1 MDIRRDLNT
10 IGGLS
15 SPSKMPCYSY
25 SLPAKACKVG
35 SKLAKLPGTTCHG
48 CYALK
53 GFYMMPNVKAAM
65 ARRLAIVEAASA
77 DTLTGVKF
85 TSAFARVLNRKLDN
99 YRGGQRDAK
108 FFRWHDSGDLQS
120 TKHLRLIVNIARLCP
135 DIKFWLPTRE
145 IKMVE
150 DYLDASRLWQ
160 LPSNLTVRI
169 SVPRVD
175 QEVPPAWLK
184 LHTLPNITF
193 SGVHSS
199 TATLS
204 PQYLECPAPRQ
215 DHKCQSCRQCWTGVA
230 AVSYRQH

>member
-1 MDIRRDLNT
+1 MSVLNRDLAV

-15 SPSKMPCYSY
+15 YPSKMPCASY

-65 ARRLAIVEAASA
+65 DRRLAIVSKAMDYQDNREQFV
-77 DTLTGVKF
+77 G
-85 TSAFARVLNRKLDN
+85 AFSRVLNHKLDH
-99 YRGGQRDAK
+99 YRGHKYDPK
-108 FFRWHDSGDLQS
+108 FFRWHDSGDLQGVE
-120 TKHLRLIVNIARLCP
+120 HLELISLIASECP

-145 IKMVE
+145 VIMVHKYVETE
-150 DYLDASRLWQ
+150 DRV
-160 LPSNLTVRI
+160 PNNLTIRI
-169 SVPRVD
+169 SVPRVN
-175 QEVPPAWLK
+175 QEVPNAWLK
-184 LHTLPNITF
+184 LHDHPNITF

-199 TATLS
+199 PATLS

-230 AVSYRQH
+230 AVSYQQH

>member
-1 MDIRRDLNT
+1 LDIRRDLNT

-65 ARRLAIVEAASA
+65 DRRLAIVEAASA
-77 DTLTGVKF
+77 DTLVGTKF
-85 TSAFARVLNRKLDN
+85 TRAFARVLNDKLKY

-120 TKHLRLIVNIARLCP
+120 IEHLRLIADIAWRCP

-150 DYLDASRLWQ
+150 DYLEANPLFG

-184 LHTLPNITF
+184 LHTVPNITF

-199 TATLS
+199 ADTLS
-204 PQYLECPAPRQ
+204 PQYFECPAPKQ